1 MSEIGP
7 VKVAPGSETRCN
19 HIRESMLLT
28 WLLYGV
34 VRATQA
40 LAGDQPP
47 NADSA
52 GRPVTASLFLS
63 PLFSAKPLADV
74 EVFSATEFR
83 PRKHSLVEGG
93 TASSPGSIIDWPMPQ
108 SPSIWQQMTDY
119 RSQERVRLLTLWQT
133 RRSSLS
139 LQAGKHGAPSLQW
152 TAPWMNREGAS
163 RGLFDHLFAVS
174 PSTAGGNAR
183 STVPRPTGA
192 SIPPKPLDSGSAAS
206 AK

>member
-1 MSEIGP
+1 MSGIEL
-7 VKVAPGSETRCN
+7 ASGSETRCN

-28 WLLYGV
+28 WVLYGV

-52 GRPVTASLFLS
+52 GRPAITLQFSP

-83 PRKHSLVEGG
+83 PRKHSLVDGA
-93 TASSPGSIIDWPMPQ
+93 TASSAGSIIDSPMPQ
-108 SPSIWQQMTDY
+108 NPSIWQQMTDY

-183 STVPRPTGA
+183 SIAPRPSGA
-192 SIPPKPLDSGSAAS
+192 SAPPKPLDSGLSTAS